1 MRLTSTSFANDAT
14 LPVEFA
20 FGKVASEG
28 HVALSSNRNPHLA
41 WSDVP
46 DGTLSFVVVCHDP
59 DVPSRGDDVNREDR
73 EVPHDLPRVDFFHW
87 VLINL
92 PADAREIVAGT
103 HSHGVTPRGKKGPR
117 PDLPVADGVR
127 HGLNDYTGW
136 FAGDADMKG
145 DYYGYDGACP
155 PWNDSIVHRYV
166 FTVYAVDV
174 PRLEIPEHHALTG
187 AQVLAALQGH
197 VLADAAVTATYSLNP
212 RLAG

>member
-87 VLINL
+87 VLTVSYTHLTL
-92 PADAREIVAGT
+92 PT
-103 HSHGVTPRGKKGPR
+103 S
-117 PDLPVADGVR
+117 DLV
-127 HGLNDYTGW
+127 
-136 FAGDADMKG
+136 
-145 DYYGYDGACP
+145 
-155 PWNDSIVHRYV
+155 
-166 FTVYAVDV
+166 
-174 PRLEIPEHHALTG
+174 
-187 AQVLAALQGH
+187 
-197 VLADAAVTATYSLNP
+197 
-212 RLAG
+212 